1 MAYKKKYDV
10 DIVLVI
16 DATAGMSGCIQIV
29 RTNAMKL
36 YDDIAEKMRVTYRE
50 IHDMRIKVIAFR
62 DYREYLWDHQPP
74 MMRTPFFH
82 MPEDKAK
89 FQKAVDSIEAVGGGD
104 DPEDA
109 LEALAFAIRSD
120 WAPQQQGIDRRQII
134 ALWTDAPA
142 HELGYGKSVDIYP
155 KEMAKSFSELTSWWG
170 ELDEEAIARQEA
182 TGKAYVSYE
191 SKRLLLYAPE
201 EEPWSTIARGWK
213 NVIHVPTER
222 DQYNRVLN
230 DLAVSEQYAE
240 IVNLL
245 VKTIA

>member
-62 DYREYLWDHQPP
+62 DYIEYLWDHQPP

-82 MPEDKAK
+82 MPEDKEK
-89 FQKAVDSIEAVGGGD
+89 FQKAVNSIEAVGGGD
-104 DPEDA
+104 YPEDG

-120 WAPQQQGIDRRQII
+120 WTPPQQGIDRRQII
-134 ALWTDAPA
+134 VLWTDAPA

-155 KEMAKSFSELTSWWG
+155 KEMAKNFSELTSWWG
-170 ELDEEAIARQEA
+170 ELDEEARACQEA

-191 SKRLLLYAPE
+191 SKRLILYAPE
-201 EEPWSTIARGWK
+201 EEPWSTIARSWK
-213 NVIHVPTER
+213 NVILVPPER
-222 DQYNRVLN
+222 DQYYPVLN
-230 DLAVSEQYAE
+230 DLMFSERYAE
-240 IVNLL
+240 IVDL
-245 VKTIA
+245 VTKMIC